1 MGWDL
6 ILEQK
11 GAAMEKHNTVS
22 QQSGETKETDKAST
36 TKQGVVAR
44 FFAWIAKG
52 AEKAKK
58 AGTLCGK

>member
-1 MGWDL
+1 
-6 ILEQK
+6 
-11 GAAMEKHNTVS
+11 MEKQNTVS
-22 QQSGETKETDKAST
+22 QQPGATKETDKAST
-36 TKQGVVAR
+36 KEQGIVAR

>member
-1 MGWDL
+1 
-6 ILEQK
+6 
-11 GAAMEKHNTVS
+11 MEKHNTVS
-22 QQSGETKETDKAST
+22 PMPGETKEMNKVST
-36 TKQGVVAR
+36 KKQGFVAR